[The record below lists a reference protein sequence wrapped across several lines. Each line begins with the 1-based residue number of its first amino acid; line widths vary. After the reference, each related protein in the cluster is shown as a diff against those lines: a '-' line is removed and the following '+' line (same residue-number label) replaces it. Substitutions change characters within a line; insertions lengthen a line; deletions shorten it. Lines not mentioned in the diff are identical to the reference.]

1 MQEKQKKR
9 ECVVDD
15 KAAGQMERKCVCA
28 AREKKPLPKH
38 MQRGGNHKFLF
49 INALVQRYT

>member
-28 AREKKPLPKH
+28 AREKKTPT
-38 MQRGGNHKFLF
+38 QTYAARGKS
-49 INALVQRYT
+49 